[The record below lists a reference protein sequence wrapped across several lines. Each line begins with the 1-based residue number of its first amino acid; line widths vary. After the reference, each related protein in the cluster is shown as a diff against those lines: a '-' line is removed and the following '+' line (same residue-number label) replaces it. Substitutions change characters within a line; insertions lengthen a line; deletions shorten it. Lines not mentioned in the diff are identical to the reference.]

1 MDEMTAV
8 RELRA
13 RGPGRVAWTSGGRT
27 AAAAAGGGPRH
38 PHART
43 PGQAAV
49 RRGRGGGGDHRG
61 RGDRH
66 AGDRRNRRRP
76 AGHRPGLHLRAG
88 QREGSAEHA
97 ADAIAATPDV
107 TARDGQWIYT
117 KRNLPDDPA
126 KVRAKVR
133 AKARAFFYTTDDSET
148 RTEHEYRAL
157 TVVLGRAYAYDAEG
171 LAKIY
176 RALATIPGV
185 RAAQVRD
192 AAGRD
197 AIALYLKGY
206 EPGGNRNETLID
218 PSSHLCM
225 GSRYV
230 AQSYSTDWQQGD
242 VIMSDARLTPAVVD
256 KKGEQP

>member
-1 MDEMTAV
+1 MNCGPEAPDASRGHLAAGRQRLLREAARGTRTRGLRVRRRFAVAGAVAAITAV
-8 RELRA
+8 A
-13 RGPGRVAWTSGGRT
+13 VIGTQVTGGT
-27 AAAAAGGGPRH
+27 DS
-38 PHART
+38 
-43 PGQAAV
+43 V
-49 RRGRGGGGDHRG
+49 
-61 RGDRH
+61 
-66 AGDRRNRRRP
+66 
-76 AGHRPGLHLRAG
+76 RPGTGPAYTFVP
-88 QREGSAEHA
+88 GSAKALLNDA
-97 ADAIAATPDV
+97 ANAIAATLDV

-157 TVVLGRAYAYDAEG
+157 TVVLSRAYAYDAEG
-171 LAKIY
+171 LAKVY
-176 RALATIPGV
+176 RALAAIAGV
-185 RAAQVRD
+185 RAAQVQD

-218 PSSHLCM
+218 PSSHLCT

-230 AQSYSTDWQQGD
+230 AQSDSTDWQQGD